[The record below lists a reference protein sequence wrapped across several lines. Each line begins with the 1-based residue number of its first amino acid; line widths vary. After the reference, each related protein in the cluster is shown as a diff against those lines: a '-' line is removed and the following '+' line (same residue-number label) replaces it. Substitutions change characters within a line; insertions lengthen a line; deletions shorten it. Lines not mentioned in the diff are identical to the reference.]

1 MTKRAED
8 FHVVRRVPLENFSFS
23 FLITKKHVDCF
34 SKRKIIDWILDFMV
48 EVDSEIS
55 SLKIFQNARG
65 RAIAIEYMKLFA

>member
-34 SKRKIIDWILDFMV
+34 SKRKKIDWILDFMV